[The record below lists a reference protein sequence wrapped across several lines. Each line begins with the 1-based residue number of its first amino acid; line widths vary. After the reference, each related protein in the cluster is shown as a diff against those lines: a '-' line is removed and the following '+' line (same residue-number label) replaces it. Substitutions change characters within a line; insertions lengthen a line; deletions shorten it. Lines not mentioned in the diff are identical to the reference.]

1 VQIPLPVPFPLAR
14 GSLARERS
22 PLLDLLGDILFKS
35 LSVLSILFL
44 TFNDLIFLLLV
55 NPLPVIV
62 ILPVTS
68 RYVKLFV

>member
-1 VQIPLPVPFPLAR
+1 MQIPLPVPFPLAR
-14 GSLARERS
+14 EQSPLFELLGSLLVK
-22 PLLDLLGDILFKS
+22 PS
-35 LSVLSILFL
+35 LVLPIFFF

-55 NPLPVIV
+55 NTLPVIV